1 MYMFSFAAYDG
12 VMSPESI
19 VFYIFII
26 FTGAAILATL
36 ALYLRQSLLVVYML
50 LGIVTGPYVLGLV
63 DDAEVVQQISHIG
76 VIFLLFLIGINLP
89 PQKLLHM
96 LRKTSIVAGASSVVF
111 LLIGIGCG
119 QLFGFTWVESVV
131 IGAALMFSSTIIG
144 LKLLPTTVLHHQ
156 HTGEIIISVLLLQD
170 LIAIVILMLMP
181 AQWNG
186 NLPLTELMHM
196 ALSLLGLITF
206 AYLFERFVLIKLIRR
221 FNRIHEYI
229 FLVAIGWCL
238 GMAELASALDL
249 SAEVGA
255 FIAGVALATSP
266 IALFIGDNL
275 RPLRDFFL
283 VIFFF
288 ALGASFDLA
297 ILAEVWLPS
306 LVVALFA
313 LALKPFIFKWLLVR
327 FNETEQVSMEVGVR
341 LGQISEFSLFI
352 AVLALELGLIGVK
365 ASYVIQ
371 LSTMMTFVFSSYFIV
386 MNYPSPIA
394 ISDKLRRD

>member
-1 MYMFSFAAYDG
+1 
-12 VMSPESI
+12 MSTDSI
-19 VFYIFII
+19 VFYIFVI
-26 FTGAAILATL
+26 FTGAAVLATI
-36 ALYLRQSLLVVYML
+36 ALYARQSLLVVYIL
-50 LGIVTGPYVLGLV
+50 LGIVAGPYVLGLV
-63 DDAEVVQQISHIG
+63 DDAELVKQIAHIG

-89 PQKLLHM
+89 PQKLLPM
-96 LRKTSIVAGASSVVF
+96 LRKTSFVAGISS
-111 LLIGIGCG
+111 LLFFIIGLGCG
-119 QLFGFTWVESVV
+119 LLFGFGLIESVI
-131 IGAALMFSSTIIG
+131 IGAAMMFSSTIIG

-170 LIAIVILMLMP
+170 LIAIVILMLIP
-181 AQWNG
+181 AEWSEQ
-186 NLPLTELMHM
+186 LPVMELVQMV
-196 ALSLLGLITF
+196 LSLLGLITF

-229 FLVAIGWCL
+229 FLMAIGWCL
-238 GMAELASALDL
+238 GMAELASVLGL

-288 ALGASFDLA
+288 SLGASFDLA

-306 LVVALFA
+306 VVIAIFA
-313 LALKPFIFKWLLVR
+313 LLLKPFIFKNLLQR
-327 FNETEQVSMEVGVR
+327 CGEESNVSLEVGVR

-352 AVLALELGLIGVK
+352 AVLALQQGLISTE

-371 LSTMMTFVFSSYFIV
+371 LSTMLTFVFSSYYIV
-386 MNYPSPIA
+386 ARYPSPIA
-394 ISDKLRRD
+394 LSDKLRRD

>member
-1 MYMFSFAAYDG
+1 MG
-12 VMSPESI
+12 TESVI
-19 VFYIFII
+19 FYIFVI

-36 ALYLRQSLLVVYML
+36 ALYARQSLLVVYII
-50 LGIVTGPYVLGLV
+50 LGVLVGPSLFGLV
-63 DDAEVVQQISHIG
+63 NDDVVIKQIAHIG

-89 PQKLLHM
+89 PQKLLLM
-96 LRKTSIVAGASSVVF
+96 LRKTSIIAGISSLVF
-111 LLIGIGCG
+111 LVIGVGCG
-119 QLFGFTWVESVV
+119 LVFGFSMKESII
-131 IGAALMFSSTIIG
+131 IGVALMFSSTIIG

-156 HTGEIIISVLLLQD
+156 HTGEIIISILLLQD
-170 LIAIVILMLMP
+170 IIAIVILMLLP
-181 AQWNG
+181 VQWRNG
-186 NLPLTELMHM
+186 LPLMEMVQLV
-196 ALSLLGLITF
+196 LSLLGLITF

-229 FLVAIGWCL
+229 FLMAIGWCL
-238 GMAELASALDL
+238 GMAELSATMGL

-288 ALGASFDLA
+288 ALGASFDLS
-297 ILAEVWLPS
+297 LLGGVLLPS
-306 LVVALFA
+306 LVVAVVSL
-313 LALKPFIFKWLLVR
+313 LIKPFVFKALLIR
-327 FNETEQVSMEVGVR
+327 YNEPDNVSLEVGVR

-352 AVLALELGLIGVK
+352 AVLALQLGVIGRE

-371 LSTMMTFVFSSYFIV
+371 LSTMLTFIFSSYFIV
-386 MNYPSPIA
+386 MRYPSPIA
-394 ISDKLRRD
+394 VSDDLRRD

>member
-1 MYMFSFAAYDG
+1 MDT
-12 VMSPESI
+12 ESL
-19 VFYIFII
+19 VFYIFVI
-26 FTGAAILATL
+26 FTGAAVLATL
-36 ALYLRQSLLVVYML
+36 ALYARQSLLVVYMV
-50 LGIVTGPYVLGLV
+50 LGVLAGPSVFGLV
-63 DDAEVVQQISHIG
+63 DDSEVVRQIAHIG

-96 LRKTSIVAGASSVVF
+96 LSKTSVIAGASSALF
-111 LLIGIGCG
+111 LLLGFAAGMV
-119 QLFGFTWVESVV
+119 FGFTVIESLI
-131 IGAALMFSSTIIG
+131 IGSALMFSSTIIG

-156 HTGEIIISVLLLQD
+156 HTGEIIISILLLQD
-170 LIAIVILMLMP
+170 IIAIVILMLLP
-181 AQWNG
+181 AQWEEG
-186 NLPLTELMHM
+186 LPWIELIGMVM
-196 ALSLLGLITF
+196 SLLGLITF

-229 FLVAIGWCL
+229 FLMAIGWCL
-238 GMAELASALDL
+238 GMAELATMMGL

-288 ALGASFDLA
+288 ALGAGFDLGM
-297 ILAEVWLPS
+297 IEHVWLPAMT
-306 LVVALFA
+306 LAVIAL
-313 LALKPFIFKWLLVR
+313 LLKPFIFKYLLMR
-327 FNETEQVSMEVGVR
+327 YNESPKVGLEVGVR

-352 AVLALELGLIGVK
+352 AVLALEMGVIGLQ

-371 LSTMMTFVFSSYFIV
+371 LSTMITFVFSSYYIV
-386 MNYPSPIA
+386 MRYPSPIA
-394 ISDKLRRD
+394 ISDHLRRD